1 MLTFSVATNWD
12 NNLIREIET
21 LDPEHKVTEIFGK
34 LASDFVGG
42 ARPTYVL
49 PFISKKKASG
59 HIKLVKDTGRQFNY
73 PLNASCMDN
82 REFTRTGQR
91 QIRKL
96 LSWLDSLGV
105 DIITVANPYLGYLIK
120 KEYPKFKLAI
130 SSHASVYSVSKAKF
144 WAEEIGAN
152 SITLPS
158 HRTNRAFPLLKK
170 IRSQVNCK
178 LQLIANELCLYD
190 CPYGV
195 YHMNSISHASQTHH
209 PLRGFGI
216 DWCLI
221 NCRYK
226 LLTQPEELIK
236 SNWIRPEDVRYY
248 EDIGIDSLKIIDRA
262 RNTQSII
269 FGLKAYLQRKFDGN
283 LIDLLFSKERLS
295 KKKLFLRGLQFFF
308 HPLHINIF
316 KLTKFRQLFSDIGIY
331 VDNRKLDGFLDYFF
345 EGKCQADDCKECG
358 YCRSVAERVVWVDN
372 GYKEKVEKIFPEIIE
387 SLTNG
392 DMFRY
397 F

>member
-12 NNLIREIET
+12 DNLIREIET
-21 LDPEHKVTEIFGK
+21 LDPQHRVTEIFGK

-42 ARPTYVL
+42 ARTTYTLSFV
-49 PFISKKKASG
+49 SKKNVSRY
-59 HIKLVKDTGRQFNY
+59 IKLVKDTGREFNY
-73 PLNASCMDN
+73 LLNASCLDN
-82 REFTRTGQR
+82 REFTRAGQI

-96 LSWLDSLGV
+96 LSWLDSIGV
-105 DIITVANPYLGYLIK
+105 DVITVANPYLGYLVRNR
-120 KEYPKFKLAI
+120 YPKFKLAI
-130 SSHASVYSVSKAKF
+130 SSHALVDSVSKAKF

-152 SITLPS
+152 SITLSS
-158 HRTNRAFPLLKK
+158 HRINRAFPSLKK

-178 LQLIANELCLYD
+178 LQLIANQLCLYS
-190 CPYGV
+190 CPLSI
-195 YHMNSISHASQTHH
+195 YHTTFLSHASQTHH
-209 PLRGFGI
+209 PLRGYGI

-248 EDIGIDSLKIIDRA
+248 EDIGIDSLKITDRA
-262 RNTQSII
+262 RNTQNII
-269 FGLKAYLQRKFDGN
+269 YTLKTYLTRKFDGN
-283 LIDLLFSKERLS
+283 LLDLLLPKNSLS
-295 KKKLFLRGLQFFF
+295 SRKLFLRGLRFFF

-331 VDNRKLDGFLDYFF
+331 VDNHKLDGFLDYFF
-345 EGKCQADDCKECG
+345 EGKCKPNDCEGCN
-358 YCRSVAERVVWVDN
+358 YCRSIAERVVHVDDA
-372 GYKEKVEKIFPEIIE
+372 YKQRIEKIFPEIIE